1 MRGFVQ
7 DMKRPSFHRRLSWFI
22 TYIEFM
28 REITINI
35 REDQYSLFLSFLRTL
50 DYVQLKPNPSSHKRT
65 YDFSDLAG
73 KLKWQGDAVE
83 MQRSLR
89 DEW

>member
-1 MRGFVQ
+1 VNVVVV
-7 DMKRPSFHRRLSWFI
+7 
-22 TYIEFM
+22 
-28 REITINI
+28 INPVI
-35 REDQYSLFLSFLRTL
+35 AEDTQKS
-50 DYVQLKPNPSSHKRT
+50 N

-73 KLKWQGDAVE
+73 KLSWRGDAIE